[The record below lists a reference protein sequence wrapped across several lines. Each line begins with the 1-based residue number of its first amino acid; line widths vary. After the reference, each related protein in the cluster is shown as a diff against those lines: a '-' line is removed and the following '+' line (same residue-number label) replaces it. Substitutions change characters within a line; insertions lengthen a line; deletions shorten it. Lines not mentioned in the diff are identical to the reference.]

1 MGIEHKLLLQLFLIG
16 FCSFCSKIEKKLSI
30 EISFNLNLLSRL
42 SARYSYPCRVWGQN
56 QNNVLFNKLRKLQNK
71 TLSLNNFKPSN
82 NSACTLY
89 HTNKIL
95 KIGDFIKCKNACFVR
110 NTLRK
115 ENPPLLNEV
124 LNMLNQNHT
133 YNTRAAT
140 YNLLG
145 IPQVRTLHLGEFYI
159 GFKAS
164 ETWNQL
170 QRNLNMDL
178 FNCDT
183 SDFKRSVFEIFF
195 ANYNNV

>member
-56 QNNVLFNKLRKLQNK
+56 QNNVLFNKLTKLQNK

-95 KIGDFIKCKNACFVR
+95 KIGDFIKCKM
-110 NTLRK
+110 L
-115 ENPPLLNEV
+115 V
-124 LNMLNQNHT
+124 L
-133 YNTRAAT
+133 
-140 YNLLG
+140 
-145 IPQVRTLHLGEFYI
+145 
-159 GFKAS
+159 
-164 ETWNQL
+164 
-170 QRNLNMDL
+170 
-178 FNCDT
+178 
-183 SDFKRSVFEIFF
+183 FEIH
-195 ANYNNV
+195 